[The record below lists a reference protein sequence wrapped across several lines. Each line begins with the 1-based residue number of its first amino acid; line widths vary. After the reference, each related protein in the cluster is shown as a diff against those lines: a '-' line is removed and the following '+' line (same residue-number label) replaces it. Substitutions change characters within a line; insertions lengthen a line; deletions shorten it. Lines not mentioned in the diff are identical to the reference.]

1 MIRSNWIVALLS
13 YSIFFFWYTN
23 FSGPL
28 SQEEINLAIQRIE
41 EDDLASKEDKENILK
56 FMQEDDGGDFY
67 MVNYLDFNEN
77 PPTLKHTGKGASAE
91 DLMNYY
97 MEYMYPEMFSRAS
110 HPVFF
115 GAISANAL
123 DHIGAEETKKWDQ
136 VGIVRYRSIRD
147 MLEISGNEVFNERH
161 EYKVGALTKTI
172 AVPVPSPLF
181 FDLRIIILMLILIL
195 TLSLDLYRKK

>member
-1 MIRSNWIVALLS
+1 
-13 YSIFFFWYTN
+13 
-23 FSGPL
+23 
-28 SQEEINLAIQRIE
+28 
-41 EDDLASKEDKENILK
+41 
-56 FMQEDDGGDFY
+56 
-67 MVNYLDFNEN
+67 
-77 PPTLKHTGKGASAE
+77 
-91 DLMNYY
+91 

-161 EYKVGALTKTI
+161 EYKVGALIKTI

-181 FDLRIIILMLILIL
+181 FDLRIIVLMLILIL